1 MEYITLVGESYE
13 KALEEARRKYG
24 DEVRVHSRKEYTVGG
39 GVFRR
44 RQKRCELTLYLAP
57 RKAGKVEQAVT
68 KEDLAE
74 FEKEAQTPDPSTLS
88 EEERMDTRRP
98 AKELQDRSEA
108 ERILDLNSI
117 SPPLRDHVLEDFQAG
132 DDLAL
137 SLGDRIISSV
147 RIDHESQAHPRKYQ
161 ILVGP
166 TGSGKTTSL
175 AKIASLYQSVG
186 RKVAIITLD
195 SYRVGAYEQV
205 KAFADAFDMPVELVS
220 DEDAVLLAKDRF
232 SDYDLVMVDTMGLS
246 PADVPLNLKLRG
258 LVGLFAQHETNC
270 LLTCPATMKT
280 VDLMKVWRNY
290 SQFTRITSLVAT
302 KLDESESIGSFL
314 SFAYEVDLPIS
325 FCTNGQAVPADLRK
339 ASTLVLMEYLTGF
352 GVNIRPIIAQ
362 LS

>member
-57 RKAGKVEQAVT
+57 RKAGKVEPAVT

-205 KAFADAFDMPVELVS
+205 KAFADAFDMPVTLVS
-220 DEDAVLLAKDRF
+220 HEDAVLLAKDRF

-302 KLDESESIGSFL
+302 KLD
-314 SFAYEVDLPIS
+314 
-325 FCTNGQAVPADLRK
+325 
-339 ASTLVLMEYLTGF
+339 
-352 GVNIRPIIAQ
+352 
-362 LS
+362 

>member
-98 AKELQDRSEA
+98 AKELQARSEA

-186 RKVAIITLD
+186 RKRPTQSAAA
-195 SYRVGAYEQV
+195 RVPSRTPSTCLSSSSATR
-205 KAFADAFDMPVELVS
+205 MPS
-220 DEDAVLLAKDRF
+220 SWRRTASR
-232 SDYDLVMVDTMGLS
+232 TMTS
-246 PADVPLNLKLRG
+246 SWSTRWASRRPM
-258 LVGLFAQHETNC
+258 
-270 LLTCPATMKT
+270 CP
-280 VDLMKVWRNY
+280 
-290 SQFTRITSLVAT
+290 
-302 KLDESESIGSFL
+302 
-314 SFAYEVDLPIS
+314 
-325 FCTNGQAVPADLRK
+325 
-339 ASTLVLMEYLTGF
+339 
-352 GVNIRPIIAQ
+352 
-362 LS
+362 